1 MWNVEQ
7 IRSASIRSSGK
18 QMRLASLRTSCRS
31 GRQGVTEWDEIRNVG
46 GGLISYPMKVEILSC
61 PIDVGLY
68 LSFNE
73 KSWEDF
79 GFML

>member
-46 GGLISYPMKVEILSC
+46 GGALFLIP
-61 PIDVGLY
+61 
-68 LSFNE
+68 
-73 KSWEDF
+73 
-79 GFML
+79 

>member
-1 MWNVEQ
+1 MLQ
-7 IRSASIRSSGK
+7 SGMK
-18 QMRLASLRTSCRS
+18 SEML
-31 GRQGVTEWDEIRNVG
+31 G

>member
-31 GRQGVTEWDEIRNVG
+31 ERQGVTEWDEIRNVG
-46 GGLISYPMKVEILSC
+46 GGPYFLSHESGNFVLSYRCRTLFE
-61 PIDVGLY
+61 
-68 LSFNE
+68 F
-73 KSWEDF
+73 
-79 GFML
+79 